1 METLFTGLRPEIID
15 EILYGSQQII
25 QVVFHDIQN
34 HITVNVK
41 IAMRN
46 MVTNTDYVLSRYF
59 GTFT

>member
-1 METLFTGLRPEIID
+1 MKLID
-15 EILYGSQQII
+15 EIFYGSQQII

-46 MVTNTDYVLSRYF
+46 MVTNTDYVLPRYF